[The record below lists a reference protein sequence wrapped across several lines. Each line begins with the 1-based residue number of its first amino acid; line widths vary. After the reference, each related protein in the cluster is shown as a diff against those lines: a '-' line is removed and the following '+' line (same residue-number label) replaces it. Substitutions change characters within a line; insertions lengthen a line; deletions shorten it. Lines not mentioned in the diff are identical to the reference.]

1 MIRVAFDVHTLGQR
15 ATGNETYAQ
24 GLMQAFL
31 DEPPADIDFVFYHAR
46 PMAKPHTHAVFRRLR
61 PHWPCLRI
69 PLATPWA
76 LYRDRIDVAH
86 FQYFAPP
93 LRTCP
98 MIVTIHDLSFERHPE
113 FFPVAMTLRMRLLMP
128 FQARRASH
136 IIAVSEATRRDIIEL
151 YGVAPARISVV
162 HNGVAESFAAPV
174 DPDFANYVLARFAI
188 ERPFIVC
195 VGNLCT
201 RKNQRAVVRAFGR
214 LVDRHEIEHD
224 LVLIGQATHSA
235 RDIMAEI
242 EGLKRKE
249 RVHVTGFVGSDE
261 LRALYAR
268 ATASVYVSLYEGFG
282 LPIVESMAC
291 GTPVLTSSVSC
302 MAEIAGDAA
311 LLVDPRD
318 DEAIEAGLLRLVED
332 GDLRCRLGGAG
343 RIRARDF
350 SWSEAARRTARIY
363 RQTAL
368 VAKEGT

>member
-31 DEPPADIDFVFYHAR
+31 EQPPADIDFVFYHAR
-46 PMAKPHTHAVFRRLR
+46 SMAEPHPPVGFRRLR
-61 PHWPCLRI
+61 PQWPGLRI
-69 PLATPWA
+69 PLSTPWA

-93 LRTCP
+93 VRICP
-98 MIVTIHDLSFERHPE
+98 TILTIHDLSFERYPE
-113 FFPVAMTLRMRLLMP
+113 FFPVAMALRMRLLMP

-151 YGVAPARISVV
+151 YGVASERVSVV
-162 HNGVAESFAAPV
+162 HNGVAQGFAAPV
-174 DPDFANYVLARFAI
+174 DPELAHRVLARFGI

-201 RKNQRAVVRAFGR
+201 RKNQRAVVRVFGR
-214 LVDRHEIEHD
+214 LLDRHAIEHD
-224 LVLIGQATHSA
+224 LVLIGQTTESA
-235 RDIMAEI
+235 RDIMVEI
-242 EGLKRKE
+242 EGLKRKG

-261 LRALYAR
+261 LRALYAG

-282 LPIVESMAC
+282 LPVVESMAC

-318 DEAIEAGLLRLVED
+318 DEALAAGLLRLVED
-332 GDLRCRLGGAG
+332 SELRCRLGGAG
-343 RIRARDF
+343 RIRARQF
-350 SWSEAARRTARIY
+350 SWSEAARRTLQIY
-363 RQTAL
+363 RQAVL
-368 VAKEGT
+368 VAKEGP